1 MLASRF
7 ASSASLSAERAEAAT
22 FTPPLAS
29 ASANARP
36 IPLLAPVTQT
46 VRHCSAISAPL

>member
-1 MLASRF
+1 MPASRP

-29 ASANARP
+29 ARASARP
-36 IPLLAPVTQT
+36 MPLLAPVTHA
-46 VRHCSAISAPL
+46 VRHVSAMAAL